1 MDYKKNTGC
10 CLPQYIDD
18 TSSSLF
24 NQMDIPYEF
33 GKDGDVFRKWVGS
46 DSYNKWQEQQRGN
59 MEADDR

>member
-1 MDYKKNTGC
+1 MDYKKNTGR

-33 GKDGDVFRKWVGS
+33 GKDGDVFRK
-46 DSYNKWQEQQRGN
+46 
-59 MEADDR
+59 